1 MVRRS
6 ALPKVLCLTSAL
18 LLLAFLST
26 SQAQD
31 AKITKIKMS
40 YPNAALCCLPIF
52 AAQKWTIFSANGLEV
67 LAIRMGSRIAA
78 AALWNGE
85 LVV

>member
-18 LLLAFLST
+18 LL
-26 SQAQD
+26 
-31 AKITKIKMS
+31 
-40 YPNAALCCLPIF
+40 LPIF